1 MHTGGEGSG
10 FAGADFIYTLF
21 SCQSRLHFR
30 SGCGIAK
37 KCQGCAR
44 SQIPLLWG
52 VQGRKGYG

>member
-21 SCQSRLHFR
+21 SCQSMLRFR
-30 SGCGIAK
+30 SGRGIAE
-37 KCQGCAR
+37 KCRGCVGR
-44 SQIPLLWG
+44 RIPLLWG